1 MAIVDMKHLTLIGMK
16 GDQKAILKSLQKAG
30 AVEIVKGDE
39 KEQAA
44 LNYVANEAEMESLSA
59 QR

>member
-39 KEQAA
+39 QEPVSYTHLAA
-44 LNYVANEAEMESLSA
+44 TSFAASSPN
-59 QR
+59 